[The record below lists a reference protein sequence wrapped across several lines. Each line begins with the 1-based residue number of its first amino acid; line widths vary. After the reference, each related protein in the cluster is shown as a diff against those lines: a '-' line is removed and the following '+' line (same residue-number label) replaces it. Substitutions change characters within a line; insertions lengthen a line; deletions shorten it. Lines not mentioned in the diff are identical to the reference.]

1 MMYNISKLYHA
12 GFKVYRVAE
21 DNSIYQLTE
30 YAVMRFSAAYKL
42 DWKLVS
48 TFRSKAGVKREMD
61 KLLKDPMSVAIAY
74 NDRNRNDKLVAAGFR
89 ILRCEEYSG
98 KIKIWCSN
106 QAWKILEKFD
116 DPNEAINRMEE
127 LLMDSKT
134 VEG

>member
-1 MMYNISKLYHA
+1 MRPNISKLYHA

-21 DNSIYQLTE
+21 DNSIYRLTKHP
-30 YAVMRFSAAYKL
+30 VTRLSAAYRF
-42 DWKLVS
+42 DWTLVS
-48 TFRSKAGVKREMD
+48 TFRSKAGVKREMY
-61 KLLKDPMSVAIAY
+61 KLLKDPMSIAIDY

-89 ILRCEEYSG
+89 ILRCEEHSG

-127 LLMDSKT
+127 LLIDSKT